1 LTRCLATPVFK
12 QSNKEDMGNK
22 ELFVFCDNDGCHIC
36 WYDSRGNR
44 QSMAHGIVE
53 VSDAKR
59 LAACWNA
66 CMSSTTV
73 QLEIA
78 SIYRTEQQA
87 AFDVDRNDLI
97 QTALSLKS
105 NK

>member
-1 LTRCLATPVFK
+1 MK
-12 QSNKEDMGNK
+12 NK
-22 ELFVFCDNDGCHIC
+22 ELFVFSDKDGYHIC
-36 WYDSRGNR
+36 WYDGRGNR

-78 SIYRTEQQA
+78 SIDRAVQQPA
-87 AFDVDRNDLI
+87 DAQQDQPFDNARP
-97 QTALSLKS
+97 
-105 NK
+105 

>member
-1 LTRCLATPVFK
+1 MK
-12 QSNKEDMGNK
+12 NK
-22 ELFVFCDNDGCHIC
+22 ELFVFSDNDGYHVC
-36 WYDSRGNR
+36 WYDKSGKR

-59 LAACWNA
+59 LTACWNA

-78 SIYRTEQQA
+78 SIDRGAEQPADAQQEQA
-87 AFDVDRNDLI
+87 LDNA
-97 QTALSLKS
+97 QPW
-105 NK
+105 